1 MNNYQNLKD
10 SEKIFLFNNEVYQKQ
25 VGYSYEGIHSDHE
38 IETEQNLKLLIWE
51 KKGYEIIFKLMLKYG
66 GFQSEIKHDVLTESK
81 HYLKNI
87 DINSNL
93 KGKWKYDTF
102 IKKKNSV
109 SNEGPLIKCS
119 FLREWDEEVEN
130 FTWTEISQES
140 TGINIFRLV
149 PSIGSLHSF
158 HVDIT
163 HLVKEEKSMFSS
175 KKYVERIRLYPFIEN
190 EIYDDEGY
198 IPKPD
203 LLNDP
208 RVVDKRPNVLQY
220 YRYVN
225 FWSFIENKEYNNS
238 YLLSEKDKGFLV
250 ELYNEL
256 NDFVLD
262 FSRDIRLSIDREN
275 EIKLNEKTK
284 TVQKVNRLILE
295 EFDVNQNGELDILD
309 CDDVLLDIVEKNQDT
324 IVEIDFKLIKSFVS
338 LNNYIKT
345 KKSNLKRI
353 FKIFQGVEE
362 NSELEIVL
370 DVLRMSIQNY
380 DYLVIHSTNMV
391 VSLLTKDMIS
401 YYEIY
406 ETFDKLGVFESNW
419 EKEISIKITSI
430 DSKLNDVISS
440 LKNVINSIYS
450 MEKTISNDM
459 KNLTYYSRKSYQTL
473 NSSVKEELKELRSI
487 RDGIRLNN
495 TLTLFDTIDFFR

>member
-10 SEKIFLFNNEVYQKQ
+10 SEKIFLFNNEVYQKK
-25 VGYSYEGIHSDHE
+25 VGYSYEGIHSDHK
-38 IETEQNLKLLIWE
+38 IETEQNLKLLMWE

-66 GFQSEIKHDVLTESK
+66 GFQSEIKSDVFTESK
-81 HYLKNI
+81 DYLKNI

-93 KGKWKYDTF
+93 EGKWKYDTF

-109 SNEGPLIKCS
+109 SNEGPLVKCS
-119 FLREWDEEVEN
+119 FLKEWDEEVEN
-130 FTWTEISQES
+130 FTWTEISKES

-208 RVVDKRPNVLQY
+208 RVVDKRPNVLRY
-220 YRYVN
+220 SRYVN
-225 FWSFIENKEYNNS
+225 FWSFIENKEYNNG
-238 YLLSEKDKGFLV
+238 YLLSGKDKEFLV

-262 FSRDIRLSIDREN
+262 FSRDIRLTIDREN

-284 TVQKVNRLILE
+284 TIQKVNNLILK
-295 EFDVNQNGELDILD
+295 EFDMNQNG
-309 CDDVLLDIVEKNQDT
+309 
-324 IVEIDFKLIKSFVS
+324 
-338 LNNYIKT
+338 
-345 KKSNLKRI
+345 I
-353 FKIFQGVEE
+353 F
-362 NSELEIVL
+362 
-370 DVLRMSIQNY
+370 
-380 DYLVIHSTNMV
+380 
-391 VSLLTKDMIS
+391 
-401 YYEIY
+401 
-406 ETFDKLGVFESNW
+406 
-419 EKEISIKITSI
+419 
-430 DSKLNDVISS
+430 
-440 LKNVINSIYS
+440 
-450 MEKTISNDM
+450 
-459 KNLTYYSRKSYQTL
+459 
-473 NSSVKEELKELRSI
+473 
-487 RDGIRLNN
+487 RL
-495 TLTLFDTIDFFR
+495 